1 VPHVRVGEV
10 NLFYVEAGQGEC
22 LLLIMGLGG
31 DHLAWAFQLAAFA
44 TRCRVIAFDNRGAG
58 QSDAPDVAYTT
69 RLMAEDTLGLM
80 DALGI
85 ARADVLGVSMGGM
98 IAQELA
104 LAAPHR
110 VRSLHLG
117 CTLARPDPFLR
128 AVVAAWREVRGRLD
142 RATALRA
149 MAPWLFARTTY
160 HERADFVERLLATAL
175 THPFPQSLTGFLR
188 QVEAVLGHDTRDRLA
203 EIRCPTLVSVGSEDV
218 LVGPGLARELAAAIP
233 GAALEVVPEA
243 GHVYFWE
250 RPEVFNALHLEFLD
264 RVERRRAPG
273 TS

>member
-1 VPHVRVGEV
+1 VGDLR
-10 NLFYVEAGQGEC
+10 LFYAEAGQGDC
-22 LLLIMGLGG
+22 LLLLTGLGG
-31 DHLAWAFQLAAFA
+31 DHLAWAFQLAPFA
-44 TRCRVIAFDNRGAG
+44 ARYRVVAFDNRGAG
-58 QSDAPDVAYTT
+58 QSDAPDVPYST
-69 RLMAEDTLGLM
+69 RLMAEDALGLL

-85 ARADVLGVSMGGM
+85 PHAHVLGVSLGGM

-128 AVVAAWREVRGRLD
+128 AVVAAWREVRTRLD

-149 MAPWLFARTTY
+149 MAPWLFAPATY
-160 HERADFVERLLATAL
+160 NQRPEVVERLLASAL

-188 QVEAVLGHDTRDRLA
+188 QVEAVQGHDTRDRLG
-203 EIRCPTLVSVGSEDV
+203 EIRCPTLVSVGADDM
-218 LVGPGLARELAAAIP
+218 LVGPRFARELADGIP
-233 GAALEVVPEA
+233 GAALVVVPEA

-250 RPEVFNALHLEFLD
+250 RPEVFNALQLDFLD
-264 RVERRRAPG
+264 RVATRRPEQGR
-273 TS
+273 